1 MQKFFKP
8 KYKFLE
14 RRLNKYKMSYLKQ
27 IECPDHPE
35 AALIDDHR
43 AGDMVRKFIIF
54 TYLYFYTQHIIFF
67 SVFSIFVIF
76 HKFVFQVYPFYAV
89 SV

>member
-43 AGDMVRKFIIF
+43 AGDMVRNFQIFI
-54 TYLYFYTQHIIFF
+54 YFL
-67 SVFSIFVIF
+67 
-76 HKFVFQVYPFYAV
+76 
-89 SV
+89 